1 MGYEPISYDRDTNAL
16 YVRLSGASVART
28 TSLDDF
34 RMIDYSADGAVVGV
48 EFIDVT
54 AGVDL
59 EDVPFHQKIEDIIGQ
74 SGLDIKLFA

>member
-1 MGYEPISYDRDTNAL
+1 MGYEPITYDRDADAL

-59 EDVPFHQKIEDIIGQ
+59 EDVPFNQKIEDIIGQ